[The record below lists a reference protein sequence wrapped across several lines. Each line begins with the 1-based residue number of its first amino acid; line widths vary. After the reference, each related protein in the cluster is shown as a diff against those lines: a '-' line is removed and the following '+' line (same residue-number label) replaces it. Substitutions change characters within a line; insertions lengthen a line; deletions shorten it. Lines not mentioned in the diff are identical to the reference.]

1 MPAPSGDR
9 FSAQSF
15 SDCAFCPPGRRGFR
29 TARTCNECG
38 KPLCLVCRPA
48 IPNHPFLCP
57 ECSGGAVED
66 TLHNPGA
73 TADRLASAGI
83 TTPTW
88 LIVLR
93 EQAAARAASGTVAA
107 AVEELIVPE

>member
-1 MPAPSGDR
+1 MPAVSGDR

-15 SDCAFCPPGRRGFR
+15 ADCAFCPADRRRFR
-29 TARTCNECG
+29 TARTCGQCG

-48 IPNHPFLCP
+48 IPNQPFLCP

-66 TLHNPGA
+66 TLHNPAA
-73 TADRLASAGI
+73 TAERLAGAGI
-83 TTPTW
+83 VVPTW
-88 LIVLR
+88 LIILR
-93 EQAAARAASGTVAA
+93 DQAAVRAAKADVAA

>member
-1 MPAPSGDR
+1 MPAVSGDR

-15 SDCAFCPPGRRGFR
+15 ADCVFCPAGRRGFR
-29 TARTCNECG
+29 TARSCGQCG

-48 IPNHPFLCP
+48 IPNQPFLCP
-57 ECSGGAVED
+57 ECNGGAVED
-66 TLHNPGA
+66 TLHNPAA
-73 TADRLASAGI
+73 TADRLTSAGI

-93 EQAAARAASGTVAA
+93 DQAAARAAQASVAV